1 MTKLNVHIFLSNPK
15 HSRIKNWCCNSTNE
29 LFFTFNL
36 ATNPNTQLACW
47 LCDVTVWFTTKDF
60 VEMATNTLCPKH
72 FPKEAEMSGNA
83 DTISQ
88 LMGLYFLVV
97 VVILTAW
104 ALGCFQMAF
113 YWTFLLCGFIFV
125 VWRTKLRQ
133 ILRNKI
139 FAVECLIH
147 RKRALRQNESSEW
160 LNFIL
165 NRW

>member
-1 MTKLNVHIFLSNPK
+1 MYFVKM
-15 HSRIKNWCCNSTNE
+15 
-29 LFFTFNL
+29 
-36 ATNPNTQLACW
+36 ATTPQIQ
-47 LCDVTVWFTTKDF
+47 KDF
-60 VEMATNTLCPKH
+60 L
-72 FPKEAEMSGNA
+72 KEAEKSGYAN
-83 DTISQ
+83 TISQ
-88 LMGLYFLVV
+88 LLGIYFLVV
-97 VVILTAW
+97 FAISTAW
-104 ALGCFQMAF
+104 VLGTFQMAF
-113 YWTFLLCGFIFV
+113 YWTFLLSGIIFV

>member
-1 MTKLNVHIFLSNPK
+1 MNVADSQFSADGILTLNFAKMATTPK
-15 HSRIKNWCCNSTNE
+15 SR
-29 LFFTFNL
+29 
-36 ATNPNTQLACW
+36 
-47 LCDVTVWFTTKDF
+47 KDF
-60 VEMATNTLCPKH
+60 QN
-72 FPKEAEMSGNA
+72 EAEKSGNA

-88 LMGLYFLVV
+88 LMGLYFVV
-97 VVILTAW
+97 ALAISAAW
-104 ALGCFQMAF
+104 VLGTMQMEF
-113 YWTFLLCGFIFV
+113 YWTFLLSGMIFV
-125 VWRTKLRQ
+125 VWRTKLKQ